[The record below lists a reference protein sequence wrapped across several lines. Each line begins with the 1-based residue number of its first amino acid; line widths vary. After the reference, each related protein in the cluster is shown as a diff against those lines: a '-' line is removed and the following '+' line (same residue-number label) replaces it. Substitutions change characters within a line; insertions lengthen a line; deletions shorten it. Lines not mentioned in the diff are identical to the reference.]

1 MIGKYLDLIPG
12 SLRQLVQLNGKET
25 ETEKGCETLFV
36 KKNFQEGEREDRKYV
51 QRKLQKVKEYVMSV
65 RLMF

>member
-25 ETEKGCETLFV
+25 EKEKGCETLFV
-36 KKNFQEGEREDRKYV
+36 RKNFQEGEREDRKYEV
-51 QRKLQKVKEYVMSV
+51 CAKEITEGKGVCNV
-65 RLMF
+65 H